1 MLLFWQKMT
10 TPPDIT
16 PNLLMQLIHV
26 WEHEIVEFKGKQPGG
41 HDVSEYVSAI
51 ANEAFLNHHLFGW
64 YIIGVDNK
72 THRIVGTGYKSG
84 EGEMQNLLRD
94 IQVKTGSE
102 AEVHVKTLFP
112 EGKRVLIFRITAAR
126 PGHPVYAA
134 GHAYG
139 RIGDSI
145 GALEQQ
151 RLDRIRFTFEH
162 YDWSAHPV
170 ASASIED
177 LDPRA
182 LAKAREV
189 YLSGRAH
196 LSEDART
203 WSDIDFLERLQLIR
217 GGFITNAC
225 LLLLGK
231 RESMHKTG
239 IADAEIRWIL
249 RNQREET
256 LDYKHLYTPLLLA
269 ADSVYGMIRN
279 TTYRYMTHQGII
291 PAELQR
297 YDEYTLREAI
307 NNAIA
312 HADYT
317 LHESIDVVEYENDRV
332 IIRNAGQF
340 LPETLE
346 TVLTS
351 TAPFSRY
358 RNGCLVSAMVDLR
371 LIDKVGSGIR
381 TMFNKQIQRLFPVP
395 EYEISPQHVQ
405 VTLQGKIH
413 DYTFAFNLLHHDI
426 EAIDIALLYDV
437 YKGRRI
443 ERAAADRLREKG
455 LISGRFPK
463 IAVAAFLGETAPDP
477 EIRETIFRQ
486 QEMSTETYIAHI
498 KDILRDKHPRSRADI
513 LHALKPFLPLD
524 YEPRSMERKVSNLLK
539 KMLGEGLV
547 SVEGTTRSAKWKMR

>member
-1 MLLFWQKMT
+1 MK
-10 TPPDIT
+10 
-16 PNLLMQLIHV
+16 LICE

-51 ANEAFLNHHLFGW
+51 ANEAFLHQHLYGW

-72 THRIVGTGYKSG
+72 THQIVGTGYKS
-84 EGEMQNLLRD
+84 EEAEMQNLLRD
-94 IQVKTGSE
+94 IQVKTGYG
-102 AEVHVKTLFP
+102 ADVNVRALFP
-112 EGKRVLIFRITAAR
+112 DGKRVLLFCIASAR
-126 PGHPVYAA
+126 PGHPIYAS

-145 GALEQQ
+145 GALEQH
-151 RLDRIRFTFEH
+151 RLDRIRFASGH
-162 YDWSAHPV
+162 YDWSALPV
-170 ASASIED
+170 PAATIED

-182 LAKAREV
+182 LSKAREV

-196 LSEDART
+196 LTEDALT
-203 WSDIDFLERLQLIR
+203 WSDTDFLERLQLIR
-217 GGFITNAC
+217 GGAITNAC

-231 RESMHKTG
+231 RESMHKSG
-239 IADAEIRWIL
+239 IDGVEIRWIL
-249 RNQREET
+249 RNHREET

-291 PAELQR
+291 PDELQR

-307 NNAIA
+307 NNAVA

-346 TVLTS
+346 AVLAS
-351 TAPFSRY
+351 SAPFSRY

-395 EYEISPQHVQ
+395 EYEISQQHVQ

-437 YKGRRI
+437 YKGRKI
-443 ERAAADRLREKG
+443 EKAAAERLREKG

-477 EIRETIFRQ
+477 EVRENIFRQ

-498 KDILRDKHPRSRADI
+498 KDILRDKHPRSRAEI
-513 LHALKPFLPLD
+513 LHALKPFLPID
-524 YEPRSMERKVSNLLK
+524 YEPRVMERKVSNLLK
-539 KMLGEGLV
+539 KMLGEGIV
-547 SVEGTTRSAKWKMR
+547 SVEGTTRSAKWRMM